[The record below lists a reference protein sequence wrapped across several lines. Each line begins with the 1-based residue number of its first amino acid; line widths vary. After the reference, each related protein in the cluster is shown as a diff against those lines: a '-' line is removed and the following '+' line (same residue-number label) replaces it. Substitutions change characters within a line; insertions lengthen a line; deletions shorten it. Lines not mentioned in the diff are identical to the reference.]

1 MENSMDI
8 DNTVYVQELKAV
20 LVCEQSDGYLKM
32 WAKERLEEIQYQVEF
47 IPPPTKIL
55 VAA

>member
-1 MENSMDI
+1 MDS
-8 DNTVYVQELKAV
+8 DNTVYVQELKAI
-20 LVCEQSDGYLKM
+20 LACEQSDGYLKM

-47 IPPPTKIL
+47 IPPPSKVL